1 VANVAK
7 GFEEKW
13 DFVNCGVTVDG
24 KHVRVLSPRNTGAK
38 FFNYEGFYSLV
49 LIALVDSNFEF
60 LYVDVGKNGRISDG
74 GVIEETTFYRKLNE
88 ESLNI
93 PNNNETKKNLNFVFL
108 GDEAFACSNRIHRLI
123 WITQSAYSSIGC
135 HEHET

>member
-1 VANVAK
+1 M
-7 GFEEKW
+7 
-13 DFVNCGVTVDG
+13 
-24 KHVRVLSPRNTGAK
+24 
-38 FFNYEGFYSLV
+38 
-49 LIALVDSNFEF
+49 ALVDSNYEF
-60 LYVDVGKNGRISDG
+60 LYVDVGKNGRISDD

-93 PNNNETKKNLNFVFL
+93 PNINETKGKSQFRFSRRRGVCVKKRT
-108 GDEAFACSNRIHRLI
+108 CSNRIHRLI